1 MLNYLKNGTV
11 EDTSKKERKVIA
23 AKAQDADIIFDSCK
37 KIQDTFGDSSKEV
50 IKNKKDQNQH
60 NSAKDAL
67 LLLQKIQKSK
77 AEDAKS
83 LPSTSK
89 NAQPKVRIESF

>member
-23 AKAQDADIIFDSCK
+23 AKAQDADFIFDSCK
-37 KIQDTFGDSSKEV
+37 KIQDTSADSSKEV
-50 IKNKKDQNQH
+50 IKNKKEQNQH
-60 NSAKDAL
+60 NSAKDA

-89 NAQPKVRIESF
+89 NAQPKVRIKSF